1 MKKRIL
7 SILLA
12 FVMVVGLLPATAL
25 AAAEDNAIKLELVKD
40 TKTFDGKEV
49 LRMDFYYRSGSDTP
63 NDQMVYLKVNEA
75 SLSLLNANSGNAA
88 SATILS
94 SFDANRSAAITK
106 NNYTFYSSEMEMN
119 VNSEAILYCVSKDG
133 YTYIGWKITENKDA
147 SDVPAFAD
155 FTRISSIF
163 FGLKEGVTF
172 DAIPGDAIG
181 YSDPAADGSITSA
194 SAATTITVNGGGA
207 ENVFKYKDKNGT
219 DTMTVAPAVTA
230 GTGVTIAKPAYSG
243 AAATV
248 TKVEKSG
255 SNVVV
260 TATVPAGETAQYGY
274 SNENDA
280 SKVTNWQDSNSFAEP
295 TTPGTYYFFARVKA
309 SDDHQAGGV
318 SSGYAYTVY
327 GPLSLSY
334 PAPAAAL
341 TIGDDVSLTPT
352 VDGGSGTY
360 SSYAVTSG
368 TPLPGG
374 LSIDTGTGVISGTL
388 TTAGAASS
396 VTVTVTD
403 SVSNTQTATISFP
416 AVEKKTNTVTFTAP
430 KTEFVEG
437 QTVSFTATATSGTPS
452 YTYQKSGEAEW
463 TTTVPTAVGSYTVKA
478 SVAESTDY
486 KAGEATHEF
495 QIIAKAVSSIAVT
508 GPTKTTYVV
517 GQMLDTAGMKV
528 VVTYNDA
535 STETINAGEFEKK
548 GVTITGFDS
557 AAPAAS
563 QTVTVTYLGKS
574 DTFTVTIE
582 ARALISIEVTTP
594 PSKTTGY
601 VAFDTLDTTGMV
613 VTATYNDGTEDISA
627 ANFAA
632 KGVTISYSG
641 DNTSFRAGET
651 KATVNLGGKQADVT
665 VATVGKATLDTSSV
679 AWSGS
684 TSVPYDGSS
693 HSVVLT
699 GLPTG
704 VTVSSYQDNV
714 KTYVGNYTAKANLSY
729 DTANY
734 ELSKAIPDCTW
745 SINKVAQNL
754 SSGNTSAETAYSL
767 KKGSNS
773 VDLTTL
779 VSTNAL
785 GNTLSFTLDAETY
798 ATLGADGKTLTST
811 DTTGTVK
818 ITVSAGAYNVDGSG
832 AEEIDAATSI
842 DIYVN
847 VVNKDTDTDTLSVS
861 QSSFT
866 YGEGTVNPVV
876 SNKPETAGTVSFS
889 YVGRNE
895 TSYSGSTPPTNAGDY
910 TVTATCEDAGTIYT
924 ASADF
929 SINRKSISGMTVT
942 LSETSKEYNGGS
954 QSVTVTSVGSLDPA
968 NDYNVVSGTSGS
980 NADTYTVTVEGK
992 GNYTGTASTNWR
1004 ITPKAI
1010 TISGATASDRDY
1022 VKDDKSVVI
1031 SGVTFTG
1038 ATLTKDTDYTVTGE
1052 MDDAN
1057 AGSKTV
1063 NVTVTLTNDNYSL
1076 AANTTTTT
1084 VTINQIDPTTPT
1096 GLTGLKDKALS
1107 TVTLPD
1113 GWTWDTPA
1121 TTMSTLGDQIFKA
1134 SYAGSTNYKAKS
1146 NVDVTVTVSNKA
1158 PAGVSISGAPTSKTY
1173 GDADFTL
1180 TASVANA
1187 GTGTGTWTW
1196 ISSDPTVLQ
1205 VAGSG
1210 ATATVKVLKVGSA
1223 TITAKYESDTTMG
1236 EQTTAAI
1243 TVGKRVITVT
1253 ADNKSMTVNG
1263 TLPTFTVTY
1272 GNLPSGVQAEDI
1284 FDTLASAS
1292 TTADGKTTGSFDIT
1306 VTAPVLK
1313 PVAATNYDI
1322 GTITTGTLTV
1332 NSAYTGGGGGGG
1344 SAATPPASDKAAKE
1358 LKNAKEGSTVTID
1371 MKGETK
1377 LPASVTK
1384 EIAGKDVTVELDMGG
1399 GMVWSFSG
1407 LDVPKGGVSL
1417 DLGVKTG
1424 TKTIPAK
1431 VIHALTGEMTTVQL
1445 QLNHNGSFGMS
1456 LKLSVDLGKKHDGLY
1471 ANLYF
1476 YNPKSSALEFRS
1488 AGMISGGKASWAFD
1502 HASDYAIVIDKE
1514 SHEPMTFT
1522 DVPDSAYY
1530 AEAVNWAVAKKI
1542 TGGIGNGLFA
1552 PNAPCTRAQIVTFLW
1567 RAAGSPE
1574 PKAMST
1580 FVDVSAD
1587 AYYAKAVAWAVEN
1600 GITGGTG
1607 DGKFSPD
1614 ATCTRAQAVTFLYRA
1629 AGSPKVSG
1637 SAEFGDVATNAYYAD
1652 AVAWAAKNGI
1662 TGGIGGGLFG
1672 SDNDCTRAQ
1681 IVTFLYRSVK

>member
-25 AAAEDNAIKLELVKD
+25 AAAGDNAIKLELVKD
-40 TKTFDGKEV
+40 TTTFAGKEV
-49 LRMDFYYRSGSDTP
+49 LRMDFYAKSGTDTP
-63 NDQMVYLKVNEA
+63 KEQMVYLKFDASKLAPLYNADGSDVSSNLTSFSVDYGT
-75 SLSLLNANSGNAA
+75 SLSANNYKTTGFGGGDAEVVIYALVSGNNGYINWKVTEKGTP
-88 SATILS
+88 SP
-94 SFDANRSAAITK
+94 FGE
-106 NNYTFYSSEMEMN
+106 YTR
-119 VNSEAILYCVSKDG
+119 V
-133 YTYIGWKITENKDA
+133 
-147 SDVPAFAD
+147 
-155 FTRISSIF
+155 SSIF
-163 FGLKEGVTF
+163 FGLKGGTTF
-172 DAIPGDAIG
+172 DAIPSDVIS
-181 YSDPAADGSITSA
+181 YSDPDVDVAVTSA
-194 SAATTITVNGGGA
+194 SCAAQIVVNGGGTG
-207 ENVFKYKDKNGT
+207 NVFKYKDKNGT

-230 GTGVTIAKPAYSG
+230 GEGVTIAKSAYSG

-352 VDGGSGTY
+352 VGGGSGTY

-368 TPLPGG
+368 TLPGG

-535 STETINAGEFEKK
+535 STETINAGEFEEK

-563 QTVTVTYLGKS
+563 QTVTVTYGGKS

-613 VTATYNDGTEDISA
+613 VTATYNDGTEAISA

-651 KATVNLGGKQADVT
+651 KATVNFGGKQADVT

-714 KTYVGNYTAKANLSY
+714 KTYVGSYTAKANLSY

-734 ELSKAIPDCTW
+734 ELFDTIADCSW
-745 SINKVAQNL
+745 SINKVAQTL
-754 SSGNTSAETAYSL
+754 SSGNTSEETAFSL

-779 VSTNAL
+779 VSTNAV
-785 GNTLSFTLDAETY
+785 GNTLSFTLDAATY

-832 AEEIDAATSI
+832 EDEFDAATSI
-842 DIYVN
+842 AIYVN
-847 VVNKDTDTDTLSVS
+847 VVNKDTDTETLSVS
-861 QSSFT
+861 QASFT
-866 YGEGTVNPVV
+866 YGESTVNPVV
-876 SNKPETAGTVSFS
+876 SNKPETAGAVSFS

-895 TSYSGSTPPTNAGDY
+895 TSYSGLTPPTNAGDY

-954 QSVTVTSVGSLDPA
+954 QSVTVTSVGSLNPA
-968 NDYNVVSGTSGS
+968 SDYEVVSGTSGS

-1010 TISGATASDRDY
+1010 TISGATATDRDY

-1038 ATLTKDTDYTVTGE
+1038 ATLTKGTDYTVTGE

-1057 AGSKTV
+1057 AGTDKTV
-1063 NVTVTLTNDNYSL
+1063 TVTVTLTNGNYSL
-1076 AANTTTTT
+1076 EINTTTTT

-1121 TTMSTLGDQIFKA
+1121 TTMSTLGDQTFKA

-1205 VAGSG
+1205 VTGSG

-1306 VTAPVLK
+1306 VTTPVLK
-1313 PVAATNYDI
+1313 TEAGANYEV
-1322 GTITTGTLTV
+1322 GAVTKGTLTV
-1332 NSAYTGGGGGGG
+1332 NPRSSSGGGGGG

-1431 VIHALTGEMTTVQL
+1431 VIHALTGETTTVQL
-1445 QLNHNGSFGMS
+1445 QLSHNGPFGMS

-1514 SHEPMTFT
+1514 SHEPMTFI

-1552 PNAPCTRAQIVTFLW
+1552 PNDPCTRAQIVTFLW
-1567 RAAGSPE
+1567 RAAGSPA
-1574 PKAMST
+1574 PKNMSSFT
-1580 FVDVSAD
+1580 DVPAD
-1587 AYYAKAVAWAVEN
+1587 AFYAKAVAWAVEN
-1600 GITGGTG
+1600 GITNGTSATA
-1607 DGKFSPD
+1607 FSPN
-1614 ATCTRAQAVTFLYRA
+1614 ATCSRAQIVTFLWRSQKSPA
-1629 AGSPKVSG
+1629 ADTVNP
-1637 SAEFGDVATNAYYAD
+1637 FTDVAADSYYAN
-1652 AVAWAAKNGI
+1652 AVVWAAENGI
-1662 TGGIGGGLFG
+1662 TGGTSATTF
-1672 SDNDCTRAQ
+1672 SPSNNCTRAQ
-1681 IVTFLYRSVK
+1681 IVTFLFRCLGE

>member
-40 TKTFDGKEV
+40 TTTFADKEV
-49 LRMDFYYRSGSDTP
+49 LRMDFYYKSGSDTP
-63 NDQMVYLKVNEA
+63 NDQMVYLKANEA

-94 SFDANRSAAITK
+94 DFSVNRSAAITK
-106 NNYTFYSSEMEMN
+106 NNYTFHSSEMEMN
-119 VNSEAILYCVSKDG
+119 VNSEAILYCVSKGG

-207 ENVFKYKDKNGT
+207 GNVFKYKDKNGT

-230 GTGVTIAKPAYSG
+230 GAGVTIAKPAYSG

-352 VDGGSGTY
+352 VGGGSGTY

-368 TPLPGG
+368 TLPGG

-437 QTVSFTATATSGTPS
+437 QTVSFTATATNGTPS

-535 STETINAGEFEKK
+535 STETINAGEFEEK

-563 QTVTVTYLGKS
+563 QTVTVTYGGKS
-574 DTFTVTIE
+574 DTLTVTIE
-582 ARALISIEVTTP
+582 ARALISIAVTTP

-734 ELSKAIPDCTW
+734 ELSDTIDDCSW

-779 VSTNAL
+779 VSTNAV
-785 GNTLSFTLDAETY
+785 GNTLSFTPDAETY
-798 ATLGADGKTLTST
+798 ATLGADGTPRLST

-818 ITVSAGAYNVDGSG
+818 ITVSAGAYHVDGSG
-832 AEEIDAATSI
+832 EDEFDAATSI

-861 QSSFT
+861 QASFT
-866 YGEGTVNPVV
+866 YDEGTVNPVV
-876 SNKPETAGTVSFS
+876 TNKPETAGEVTFS

-910 TVTATCEDAGTIYT
+910 TVTATCEDPGTIYT
-924 ASADF
+924 ASANF

-1205 VAGSG
+1205 VTGSG

-1332 NSAYTGGGGGGG
+1332 NSAYTGGGGGGVSTYAITVDSAKNG
-1344 SAATPPASDKAAKE
+1344 TVTVSPKSAAKGTTVTLTVDPDKGYTLETITVTDGSGKEVKLTEKNGKYTFTMPASK
-1358 LKNAKEGSTVTID
+1358 
-1371 MKGETK
+1371 
-1377 LPASVTK
+1377 
-1384 EIAGKDVTVELDMGG
+1384 VTVKATFMEDNSM
-1399 GMVWSFSG
+1399 
-1407 LDVPKGGVSL
+1407 
-1417 DLGVKTG
+1417 
-1424 TKTIPAK
+1424 
-1431 VIHALTGEMTTVQL
+1431 
-1445 QLNHNGSFGMS
+1445 LNF
-1456 LKLSVDLGKKHDGLY
+1456 
-1471 ANLYF
+1471 
-1476 YNPKSSALEFRS
+1476 
-1488 AGMISGGKASWAFD
+1488 
-1502 HASDYAIVIDKE
+1502 
-1514 SHEPMTFT
+1514 
-1522 DVPDSAYY
+1522 
-1530 AEAVNWAVAKKI
+1530 
-1542 TGGIGNGLFA
+1542 
-1552 PNAPCTRAQIVTFLW
+1552 
-1567 RAAGSPE
+1567 
-1574 PKAMST
+1574 
-1580 FVDVSAD
+1580 FVDVPAN
-1587 AYYAKAVAWAVEN
+1587 AYYYDAVLWAAEN
-1600 GITGGTG
+1600 GITGGVDATH
-1607 DGKFSPD
+1607 FAPN
-1614 ATCTRAQAVTFLYRA
+1614 ATCTRAQAVTFLWRA
-1629 AGSPKVSG
+1629 AGSPAPKSSENPFTDVKAG
-1637 SAEFGDVATNAYYAD
+1637 SYYYDAVLWAVENGITNGTSATAFSPNATCSRAQIVTFLWRSQKSPAADTVNPFADVAADSYYAN
-1652 AVAWAAKNGI
+1652 AVVWAAENGI
-1662 TGGIGGGLFG
+1662 TGGTSATTF
-1672 SDNDCTRAQ
+1672 SPSNNCTRAQ
-1681 IVTFLYRSVK
+1681 IVTFLFRCLGE